1 MVKVEAKP
9 KAEASG
15 SPKEEKVAVP
25 ATKAIEA
32 TAPLTPSPETIAAE
46 AAAKAVEEERKKQ
59 YQARL
64 DVFAPK
70 LEALLKETEL
80 GMNLYISTANDRLT
94 ATLELLDRKQ
104 YDD

>member
-9 KAEASG
+9 PK
-15 SPKEEKVAVP
+15 KEEAKENP
-25 ATKAIEA
+25 SPDTN
-32 TAPLTPSPETIAAE
+32 APDGKTPPTPSPETREIN
-46 AAAKAVEEERKKQ
+46 AAAKAVEEERRKQ

-94 ATLELLDRKQ
+94 ATLELLDRKK